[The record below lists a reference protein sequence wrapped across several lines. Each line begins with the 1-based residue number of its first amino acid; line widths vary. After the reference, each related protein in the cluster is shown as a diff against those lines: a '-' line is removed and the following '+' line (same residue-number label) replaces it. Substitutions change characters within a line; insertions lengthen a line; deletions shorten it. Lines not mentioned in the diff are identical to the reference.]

1 MSGSF
6 LGGGDF
12 MGAEDFLLAVPVG
25 LVGFLLGVGSF
36 GRLSTVVAG
45 PVFL

>member
-12 MGAEDFLLAVPVG
+12 MGDEAFLLTVPVG
-25 LVGFLLGVGSF
+25 LFGFLLGVGSF
-36 GRLSTVVAG
+36 GRLSTVAAG
-45 PVFL
+45 PAFL